1 MEHEQEQMEETA
13 ENTSAPTDDLPE
25 LSLDNIADRIAE
37 ELAKVVGID
46 QELLGKHVEFLGG
59 MKVKEVE
66 KTVKTLKKTLGEQ
79 LLPLLETMARHE
91 QKAVAEL
98 GINGLGTVQSFKSA
112 QILAEI
118 DEAHPDKKLRKAAR
132 KSLYKL
138 KSAGIEIET
147 SHKALLGESK
157 HERYKSLI
165 SPIDGSGTQLI
176 MLTQEMLAGDL
187 HFLQVVATQEEGIVE
202 CSARRGMSKKMFANL
217 PETFARQMGVEKL
230 MFAETDYDY
239 AMSLILEAEDIS
251 EDLPD
256 DYASNKDFFG
266 LSDAEA
272 VENPVYGILDAEN
285 LKEQPYFLRTSAEL
299 FQDDSFL
306 GWHVPP
312 NEVGEYAQELLDQK
326 DTEIELTPQFQQERK
341 DEVYQKLVDDIFD
354 EETLQRLQRRLEIMA
369 YIFTQQDNMEDAK
382 KALTA
387 AITLVDTPQETLKNH
402 PFLRQLILISLDAAQ
417 DVIEQ
422 GYDPADVEQGQ
433 YFIARNEDGDI
444 AVEFI
449 EQQ

>member
-1 MEHEQEQMEETA
+1 MEHEQKQMEETA
-13 ENTSAPTDDLPE
+13 ENEDTPAGELPE
-25 LSLDNIADRIAE
+25 LALDNIADRIAE
-37 ELAKVVGID
+37 ELGKVVGID
-46 QELLGKHVEFLGG
+46 QELLGRHVEFLGS

-66 KTVKTLKKTLGEQ
+66 KTLKTLKKRLGEQ
-79 LLPLLETMARHE
+79 LLPLLETMTRHE
-91 QKAVAEL
+91 QKPIAEL

-118 DEAHPDKKLRKAAR
+118 DEIHPDKKLRKAAR

-176 MLTQEMLAGDL
+176 MLTQDTLAGDL
-187 HFLQVVATQEEGIVE
+187 HFLQVVATQDEGIVE

-239 AMSLILEAEDIS
+239 AMSLILEAEDLS
-251 EDLPD
+251 EDIPD
-256 DYASNKDFFG
+256 DYISNKDFFG
-266 LSDAEA
+266 LSDVEP

-285 LKEQPYFLRTSAEL
+285 LKGQPYFLRTSEEL

-306 GWHVPP
+306 GWHLPID
-312 NEVGEYAQELLDQK
+312 EVGEYAQELLDQE
-326 DTEIELTPQFQQERK
+326 DTAIELSPQFQQERK

-369 YIFTQQDNMEDAK
+369 YIFSQQDNPDDAK
-382 KALTA
+382 KAFTA
-387 AITLVDTPQETLKNH
+387 AITLTDTPQETLKNH

-422 GYDPADVEQGQ
+422 GYDPADVKQGQ

-444 AVEFI
+444 VVEFI